1 MDPLPMEHHTHSV
14 HHLSNNHH
22 HDLNGLT
29 SLGGHEGHEANGGHQ
44 LQDLDQ
50 EREVKNYFK
59 INYYYIFKLDF
70 FVRSFLLTTFFNS
83 VASTICR
90 VIY

>member
-1 MDPLPMEHHTHSV
+1 MDPLPMEHHSHSV

-50 EREVKNYFK
+50 EREVKNYF
-59 INYYYIFKLDF
+59 NRYLSLIFVNL
-70 FVRSFLLTTFFNS
+70 FLLFTTFFIS
-83 VASTICR
+83 VASTIYR

>member
-1 MDPLPMEHHTHSV
+1 MLMDPLPMEHHSHSV

-50 EREVKNYFK
+50 EREVNIYF
-59 INYYYIFKLDF
+59 NQFFLNFLCLKL
-70 FVRSFLLTTFFNS
+70 L
-83 VASTICR
+83 
-90 VIY
+90 

>member
-1 MDPLPMEHHTHSV
+1 MLMDPLPMEHHSHSV

-50 EREVKNYFK
+50 EREVKNIL
-59 INYYYIFKLDF
+59 INCYYIFKLDF
-70 FVRSFLLTTFFNS
+70 CKILLAYYFFSFL
-83 VASTICR
+83 
-90 VIY
+90 